1 MAAARFGSSS
11 GKGVNRNINMA
22 RGAQKLKASS
32 AASKGRSASSSAAS
46 SSSKSA
52 K

>member
-11 GKGVNRNINMA
+11 GKGVNRGLA
-22 RGAQKLKASS
+22 FPRGQAKVATKI
-32 AASKGRSASSSAAS
+32 AAKGRSAPSAAAS